1 MKQPEKQ
8 DLPIADLVQQIQ
20 NLVQQM
26 QNLPGGMSSI
36 FEKMEEQK
44 QLMETINNRLIKLE
58 EKLEEKERLEKER
71 LERERLEKERLERER
86 LERERLERER
96 LEREER
102 EEVLKGFRERAEKA
116 ASETQKIAE
125 RWKVTDAV
133 NAAQIAK
140 DQENKAKKTTSVK
153 EAKEAAEKA
162 EHQLVIV
169 RKAEEEARKKA
180 GKSTKDSTRR
190 FVLSGNFRR

>member
-36 FEKMEEQK
+36 FEKMGEQK
-44 QLMETINNRLIKLE
+44 QLIETINNRHIKLE

-71 LERERLEKERLERER
+71 LERERLERER

>member
-36 FEKMEEQK
+36 FEKMGEQK
-44 QLMETINNRLIKLE
+44 QLIETINNRLIKLE

-71 LERERLEKERLERER
+71 LERERLERER